1 MSRICRFALVVFVAA
16 YLSALFVLAAGTFG
30 WFGVAKDPLSAVF
43 LIPLGLPWNAILP
56 ASPAVGL
63 LSPAVNGVI
72 MLALCKRLSRSRDN
86 KASE

>member
-1 MSRICRFALVVFVAA
+1 MSRICKIASLLFVAA
-16 YLSALFVLAAGTFG
+16 YLFALLLLAAGTFG

-63 LSPAVNGVI
+63 LSPVVNGAI
-72 MLALCKRLSRSRDN
+72 MWSLCKRLSRRRDQ